1 MDNLTNFK
9 YLDKSTLI
17 DLFGVESYAEAS
29 KNNGITKRAS
39 MNLGTLQKRYD
50 ADAMQT
56 LCALVSQYLPEPNT
70 SARLSQEDK
79 NATYATDLSINL
91 EAAARETI
99 ARKDLYRFLP
109 SDLTRVIDKLKA
121 PYAALEARM
130 NEMTNSNSIEYF
142 ACKWKKDRYQQA
154 MESLV
159 FNTLTG
165 AYKYMQDVNMGK
177 ISTEGVGMY
186 SQAVFYPVFE
196 TAVQYANV
204 AGTIYNKVCKVK
216 QLLNE
221 VTSIPVHTKKIYAV
235 FFDPETGEEKD
246 RVARELLY
254 SKFDASSITPYA
266 YQDFDRDVTITS
278 ADFNKI
284 INLKKDKLTG
294 ATDPVLGPL
303 EEVRSDFRVVDM
315 VATVNGA
322 QLSMNEL
329 YDHHAGL
336 ALADAMNEVDR
347 KGKVFNLALDKANP
361 DNISFLS
368 FSFNNVEKNLS
379 VIYTQTDT
387 NVTLDKLTIRFH
399 LHDPN
404 MVNRPNMRMD
414 QHEEQHFI
422 NAGSRVRYDIS
433 INNNEFAIINSRQTG
448 DYLNTIVNLTAEY
461 GAHQKEAL
469 FFKEFMY
476 MYDDLKQHQSTDADV
491 SSLDLFT
498 ERHANMNIANTNRK
512 LEYINLVLAPQFDNA
527 IQGLSIAAN
536 SEVEPQVN
544 FFCHKATLPV
554 INQALKLIT
563 GEVNQDTN
571 GKFLGVNQDYS
582 THILTVGSDASSS
595 VHSIVVAS
603 NKNDIKHKSFDENGD
618 KIEVGLIEYPL
629 YGLPYFKEANLE
641 TVLFTET
648 ATRITNSADVRSV
661 VNPLIPSMIM
671 ETNIGFAKLRPAAAK
686 IVISGYHTAP
696 SVL

>member
-1 MDNLTNFK
+1 MDNKF
-9 YLDKSTLI
+9 LDKKTISEI
-17 DLFGVESYAEAS
+17 FGVESYAEAS
-29 KNNGITKRAS
+29 KNNGITKRDSMSMRSLIKTYDRDS
-39 MNLGTLQKRYD
+39 MNKLE
-50 ADAMQT
+50 
-56 LCALVSQYLPEPNT
+56 ALVSQYLPEYPT
-70 SARLSQEDK
+70 SARMSTEDK
-79 NATYATDLSINL
+79 NATYATDLSTNL
-91 EAAARETI
+91 EAAAKEII
-99 ARKDLYRFLP
+99 AKKDLYRFLP
-109 SDLTRVIDKLKA
+109 ADLTRVIDKIKA
-121 PYAALEARM
+121 PWAALESRM
-130 NEMTNSNSIEYF
+130 KEMVDTSTPEYF

-154 MESLV
+154 METMI
-159 FNTLTG
+159 FNVLTG
-165 AYKYMQDVNMGK
+165 THEQMVAENMGVA
-177 ISTEGVGMY
+177 TEGVGIY

-221 VTSIPVHTKKIYAV
+221 VTSIPVHTRKIYAI
-235 FFDPETGEEKD
+235 FYDPVTGEEKD

-254 SKFDASSITPYA
+254 SRFDASEITPYA
-266 YQDFDRDVTITS
+266 YKDFDLDVTITS

-294 ATDPVLGPL
+294 ATDPILGPL
-303 EEVRSDFRVVDM
+303 EEVRSDFRVIDL
-315 VATVNGA
+315 VATVNGT

-361 DNISFLS
+361 SNISFLS
-368 FSFNNVEKNLS
+368 FNFNNVERNLS

-399 LHDPN
+399 KHDPN
-404 MVNRPNMRMD
+404 MVNRPNMKMD

-422 NAGSRVRYDIS
+422 NAGSPVRYDIS
-433 INNNEFAIINSRQTG
+433 INNNEFKIINSRQTG

-461 GAHQKEAL
+461 AAHQKEAL
-469 FFKEFMY
+469 FFKEYME
-476 MYDDLKQHQSTDADV
+476 MYDDLKTRQSDAEL
-491 SSLDLFT
+491 SKLDLFT
-498 ERHANMNIANTNRK
+498 ERYADLNITNTNRK

-527 IQGLSIAAN
+527 IQGLAIKAN
-536 SEVEPQVN
+536 SEIKPQVN
-544 FFCHKATLPV
+544 FFCHSATLPV
-554 INQALKLIT
+554 INHALKVIT

-582 THILTVGSDASSS
+582 THILTVGSDATTS

-603 NKNDIKHKSFDENGD
+603 NKDDLKHKSVDENGD
-618 KIEVGLIEYPL
+618 PIEVPLIEFPL
-629 YGLPYFKEANLE
+629 YGIPYYQEANLE

-648 ATRITNSADVRSV
+648 ATRITNSADVRSTL
-661 VNPLIPSMIM
+661 NPLIPAMIM
-671 ETNIGFAKLRPAAAK
+671 EANIGFAKLRPAAAK

-696 SVL
+696 SVR